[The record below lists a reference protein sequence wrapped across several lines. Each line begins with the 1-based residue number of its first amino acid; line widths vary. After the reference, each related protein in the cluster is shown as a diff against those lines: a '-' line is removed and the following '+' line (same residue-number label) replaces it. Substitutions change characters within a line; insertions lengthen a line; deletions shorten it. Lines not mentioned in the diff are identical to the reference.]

1 MNKQLVRVGSIYV
14 PVTDVIR
21 ASAWYVEMLDAE
33 LSYQDED
40 KAIMN
45 MANMS
50 FFLINSKD
58 QTSNFIDIHGYERF
72 VLTFEV
78 NGIDALVTL
87 QHDLLEKGVKVGEI
101 ENRGHTGRN
110 FVFYDLDSNKFDVWS
125 ELSQE
130 FKERY
135 LL

>member
-1 MNKQLVRVGSIYV
+1 MNKQLLRVGTIYV

-21 ASAWYVEMLDAE
+21 ASAWYVKMLDAE

-50 FFLINSKD
+50 FFLIKSKD

-101 ENRGHTGRN
+101 ENRGHIGRN

-125 ELSQE
+125 ELSKE

-135 LL
+135 LI

>member
-21 ASAWYVEMLDAE
+21 ASAWYVKMLDAE

-135 LL
+135 ML

>member
-1 MNKQLVRVGSIYV
+1 MNKQLLRVGTIYV

-21 ASAWYVEMLDAE
+21 ASAWYEKMLDAE

-40 KAIMN
+40 KAILN

-50 FFLINSKD
+50 FFLIKSKD

-87 QHDLLEKGVKVGEI
+87 HHNFLEKGVKVSEI
-101 ENRGHTGRN
+101 EYRGHTGRN
-110 FVFYDLDSNKFDVWS
+110 FVFYDLDNNKFDVWS
-125 ELSQE
+125 VLSQE
-130 FKERY
+130 FKKRY
-135 LL
+135 ML